1 MILSEKL
8 NRIPPYLCRYVART
22 RDGRRGLTHAEI
34 ARAAKLNVST
44 VKEISFALSFDNF
57 TVKTA
62 TAFSIACGVNH
73 LAAERVVEFL
83 KRRRRVHVLS
93 ARGNQKKM
101 YDRLE
106 TIIFSELER
115 KAANGK
121 G

>member
-22 RDGRRGLTHAEI
+22 QDGRRGLTHAEI

-57 TVKTA
+57 TVRTA

-73 LAAERVVEFL
+73 LTAERVVEFL
-83 KRRRRVHVLS
+83 KRRRHIHV
-93 ARGNQKKM
+93 ANATGNQKKM
-101 YDRLE
+101 YDRIQNL
-106 TIIFSELER
+106 IFTESVR
-115 KAANGK
+115 KHQ
-121 G
+121 